1 MSDFTTAYF
10 FRGILQERNGFI
22 WQPSAEVGINLWE
35 GDEDSVFT
43 SVDFGVGV
51 WNSFHSNKT
60 LGDGSGPSNLYE
72 TDIYP
77 SLSVS
82 FPNDLELSM
91 IYYVY
96 TSPNG
101 AFDTVQNFDFGL
113 AYDDSSLWGD
123 SDFSAGPSVTVSFEL
138 DNTNFGDRRGSW
150 LGLNAAPSVVAFEE
164 AEYPLTLALPLA
176 LGLSISEYYEVEG
189 EGDETFGF
197 FSFGFSGSLPL
208 AFIPQDY
215 GAWSVN
221 AGVNVLVLGE
231 NLEEA
236 NLGDQPSTRSAPA
249 ASAWST
255 DFMRGGAAP
264 SPRPRR
270 SRGRFHSPARCARPS
285 RLRLRWRGRCRAG
298 AAEIG
303 LASLPLRVAQGGH
316 GGDVLLRRS
325 GGLHRAHRGA
335 R

>member
-1 MSDFTTAYF
+1 MRRRGWGRSFVLAVTALSFAGLLDVRQGGAAEDDEETPPAPPATETQANVLGTPETQDEDEGPNRGRISLTLVNDFTTAYF

-22 WQPSAEVGINLWE
+22 WQPAAEIGFNLWE
-35 GDEDSVFT
+35 GDEDSIFT

-51 WNSFHSNKT
+51 WNSVQSEKT
-60 LGDGSGPSNLYE
+60 LAESGPSNLYE

-101 AFDTVQNFDFGL
+101 AFDTIQNFDFGL

-123 SDFSAGPSVTVSFEL
+123 SGFSVGPSVTVSFEL

-150 LGLNAAPSVVAFEE
+150 LGLNAAPSFVAFAED
-164 AEYPLTLALPLA
+164 EYPLTLALPLA
-176 LGLSISEYYEVEG
+176 VGLSISEYYEVEG

-197 FSFGFSGSLPL
+197 FSFGFSGSVPL
-208 AFIPQDY
+208 AFIPQDF

-221 AGVNVLVLGE
+221 AGINVLVLGE

-236 NLGDQPSTRSAPA
+236 NLGDQVYPVGT
-249 ASAWST
+249 
-255 DFMRGGAAP
+255 GGI
-264 SPRPRR
+264 RM
-270 SRGRFHSPARCARPS
+270 
-285 RLRLRWRGRCRAG
+285 
-298 AAEIG
+298 EY
-303 LASLPLRVAQGGH
+303 
-316 GGDVLLRRS
+316 
-325 GGLHRAHRGA
+325 
-335 R
+335 

>member
-1 MSDFTTAYF
+1 MRRIGWGGSVALAVTAWSLVGLLDVRRAWAEADGETPPAPPATETQANVLGTPEPQDEDAGPNRGRISLSLVSDFTTAYF

-22 WQPSAEVGINLWE
+22 WQPAAEVGINLWE
-35 GDEDSVFT
+35 GDDDSVFT
-43 SVDFGVGV
+43 SVDFGVGF

-60 LGDGSGPSNLYE
+60 LSDGSGPSNLYE

-101 AFDTVQNFDFGL
+101 AFDTIQNFDFGL

-123 SDFSAGPSVTVSFEL
+123 SGFSAGPSVTVSFEL

-150 LGLNAAPSVVAFEE
+150 LGLNAAPSFVAFEE

-197 FSFGFSGSLPL
+197 FSFGLSASLPL
-208 AFIPQDY
+208 AFIPQDF

-236 NLGDQPSTRSAPA
+236 NLGDQVFPVGT
-249 ASAWST
+249 
-255 DFMRGGAAP
+255 GGI
-264 SPRPRR
+264 RM
-270 SRGRFHSPARCARPS
+270 
-285 RLRLRWRGRCRAG
+285 
-298 AAEIG
+298 EY
-303 LASLPLRVAQGGH
+303 
-316 GGDVLLRRS
+316 
-325 GGLHRAHRGA
+325 
-335 R
+335 